1 MNEQELQLQRL
12 VDGQL
17 DLKQTQ
23 AMLRCAEQEPELWR
37 EMAVAFVEDQIWR
50 NEISADTLAELAN
63 QEKPTSLKSTKAP
76 ESDSP
81 SAPGIKFWLAL
92 AAAVVLGVWLGKVWT
107 PQDTNNTVNTNS
119 IASHNSSPDSV
130 SPQDDLSNIPER
142 QLVNFEP
149 AHHLSMGDAGEV
161 PLYTLEQAQQMGLLK
176 EQSLPQDTVNQ
187 LRDRGYQLEQN
198 TQYISGRAQDGRRI
212 LVPVRSVRFNPGN

>member
-23 AMLRCAEQEPELWR
+23 EMLRSAEQEPEFWR

-50 NEISADTLAELAN
+50 NEITADAMAELVD
-63 QEKPTSLKSTKAP
+63 QKEQP
-76 ESDSP
+76 ESTSIPKSDSTP
-81 SAPGIKFWLAL
+81 APGIKFWLAL
-92 AAAVVLGVWLGKVWT
+92 AAAIVLGIWLGRVWA
-107 PQDTNNTVNTNS
+107 PQDTNNVGNTNS
-119 IASHNSSPDSV
+119 IASHNNSPNSNL
-130 SPQDDLSNIPER
+130 PQDDTSNLPER

-187 LRDRGYQLEQN
+187 LRERGYQLEQN